1 MQPSSHLPLLACGD
15 GRETVMRAAGH
26 QSLQRNSRSP
36 RDIDYVFAAPVWA
49 KGELVVG
56 NLHPHFFNAGPAFN

>member
-1 MQPSSHLPLLACGD
+1 MW
-15 GRETVMRAAGH
+15 AAGH

-36 RDIDYVFAAPVWA
+36 RDIDYVFAAPEWA

-56 NLHPHFFNAGPAFN
+56 ILHPHFFNAGPAFN